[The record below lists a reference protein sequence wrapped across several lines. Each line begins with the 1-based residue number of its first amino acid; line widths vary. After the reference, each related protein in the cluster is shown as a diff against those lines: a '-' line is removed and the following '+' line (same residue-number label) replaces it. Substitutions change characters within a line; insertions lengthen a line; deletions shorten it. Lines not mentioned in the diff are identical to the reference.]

1 MKHQIRIGVV
11 CLARKTFDFEA
22 AFEIYKGIQNKL
34 NQIENINWDF
44 IPELVIEIKE
54 AQDAAHYLASKEI
67 DGLVCISGTFALG
80 HLILEINKVLN

>member
-1 MKHQIRIGVV
+1 MISKRHS
-11 CLARKTFDFEA
+11 KF
-22 AFEIYKGIQNKL
+22 YKGIQDKL
-34 NQIENINWDF
+34 KKIEKIIWEF